1 MSFYS
6 QVQITAEPEAFAMF
20 KDVLEKHNLIHE
32 VRRGK
37 GHEAPYVINIEWVKW
52 YPEFDVVNAVD
63 DVSHKLNDIDE
74 EGYGY
79 KMIVLN
85 EDNTSE
91 TYCNN
96 QGDSHFCDVDV
107 QCYIDNP
114 YNV

>member
-6 QVQITAEPEAFAMF
+6 QVQITAEPDAFVMF
-20 KDVLEKHNLIHE
+20 KDTLDKHKLKYE
-32 VRRGK
+32 VSGTDDSR
-37 GHEAPYVINIEWVKW
+37 VINIEWVKW
-52 YPEFDVVNAVD
+52 YPEFDVVSAVD

-96 QGDSHFCDVDV
+96 QGDSHFYDVGV